1 MKLWNK
7 KIITLLSVVI
17 LGISL
22 SACGD
27 KKQSQQNPPQGQNA
41 VVSQSKEEESDE
53 ISGTIIVYTDHGDK
67 IKTKLAEYKAIFEA
81 DNPGTEIVFKAFS
94 DYEIAVTARLE
105 EGEYGDV
112 LMIPNRMLH
121 TELDSYFEPLGTV
134 EELSEDYNEKYMLQ
148 QDGVVYGLPQYV
160 TPQGIAY
167 NEKVFEKAGIIEI
180 PQTPE
185 DFLIALQQI
194 RIYEPEIIPLYMGQ
208 KRSQSLAWWQQQV
221 WGSVSGNSDYHYSDM
236 VTDQAP
242 FSEGK
247 PNYIAHK
254 LLYDIVKNGLCEEE
268 GDSLNW
274 KMVREML
281 NNGEIGCVPVEWSEL
296 AAFQSASTNP
306 DDIGYMPFPY
316 NIDGIQY
323 AATTVGYCY
332 AINKNSENKM
342 AARAWIEYMLKKSG
356 YAKSEG
362 AISIQNKDALPELL
376 EHFQN
381 VELVIE
387 NTSNLNNV
395 EKYNQLQKLSGV
407 LQPNGGEKNQIIEA
421 AGQEENDFDDIMKE
435 WNDRWKEALQSGSG

>member
-1 MKLWNK
+1 MKSWNK
-7 KIITLLSVVI
+7 KIIALLGVVI
-17 LGISL
+17 LGMSL

-27 KKQSQQNPPQGQNA
+27 KKQKQQNSPQGQNA
-41 VVSQSKEEESDE
+41 AVTQTAEEESDE
-53 ISGTIIVYTDHGDK
+53 ISGTIIVYTDRGDK

-94 DYEIAVTARLE
+94 DYEIAVTAQLE

-112 LMIPNRMLH
+112 LMIPNRISRS
-121 TELDSYFEPLGTV
+121 ELDFYFEPLGTV

-148 QDGVVYGLPQYV
+148 QDGIVYGLPQYV
-160 TPQGIAY
+160 TPLGIAY
-167 NEKVFEKAGIIEI
+167 NKKVFEKAGIIEI

-185 DFLIALQQI
+185 DFLAALTKIQD
-194 RIYEPEIIPLYMGQ
+194 
-208 KRSQSLAWWQQQV
+208 SQSEVIPFYTGKKRGNGLTWWQQQV
-221 WGSVSGNSDYHYSDM
+221 WGSVSGNPDYHYSEM

-247 PNYIAHK
+247 PNYIAHQ

-268 GDSLNW
+268 RDLLNW

-281 NNGEIGCVPVEWSEL
+281 NNGEIGCVPVEWSEIE
-296 AAFQSASTNP
+296 AFQSASTNP

-332 AINKNSENKM
+332 AINKNSGNKA

-362 AISIQNKDALPELL
+362 AISIRNKEALPDLL

-381 VELVIE
+381 VELVID

-395 EKYNQLQKLSGV
+395 EKYNQLQELSGV

-435 WNDRWKEALQSGSG
+435 WNDRWKEALQSESG